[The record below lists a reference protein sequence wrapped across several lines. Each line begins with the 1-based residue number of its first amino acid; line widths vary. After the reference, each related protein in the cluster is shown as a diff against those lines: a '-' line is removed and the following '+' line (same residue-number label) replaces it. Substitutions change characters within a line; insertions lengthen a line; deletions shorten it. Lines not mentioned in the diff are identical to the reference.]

1 MSGRHH
7 ATMGVGPF
15 DLHWFHIINGWAG
28 TSPLLDRLA
37 AVLAN
42 DAVEIWA
49 VIFLLLWFWPPR
61 RVNRARRAVVYAVVA
76 GVVAL
81 AINALLTHA
90 FPYRPRP
97 FVYLPRDQVH
107 LLLTHAPD
115 SSFPSDHAAG
125 SFAFAV
131 SLFYARA
138 RDGWWALLLA
148 AAVGVARVMTGLHW
162 PTDVLVGAAVGVVSA
177 ALVLALRGLLEPLVR
192 WLFRVFRFL
201 PARIGE
207 RA

>member
-1 MSGRHH
+1 
-7 ATMGVGPF
+7 MGVGPF
-15 DLHWFHIINGWAG
+15 DLHWFHVVNGWAAL
-28 TSPLLDRLA
+28 SPLLDRLA
-37 AVLAN
+37 VVLAN
-42 DAVEIWA
+42 DAVEIWGA
-49 VIFLLLWFWPPR
+49 IFLLLWFWPPR

-81 AINALLTHA
+81 AVNALLTHGL
-90 FPYRPRP
+90 PYRPRP

-107 LLLTHAPD
+107 ALLAHAPD

-148 AAVGVARVMTGLHW
+148 AGVAVARVMTGLHW
-162 PTDVLVGAAVGVVSA
+162 PTDVLAGAAVGTVSA
-177 ALVLALRGLLEPLVR
+177 AFVLALRGLLEPLAR
-192 WLFRVFRFL
+192 WLFRLFRFL
-201 PARIGE
+201 PPRAGE